1 MFPAAG
7 KHGKTQSCQS
17 KEPTA
22 NEWNDSIGA
31 PFIRRN
37 DARRHLVVA
46 TVARFSRLIDVYR
59 LFYVGGVSGYE
70 LFRWQLRLAFLFA
83 GNFWR
88 FTTQLVWTQARVVAR
103 LAHFFSRAI
112 SSLGSCRIS
121 PDLLLLSRR
130 VLQSVLGRSARL
142 HSRRAA
148 QKLLGRT
155 LVPAHH
161 AKRAPLL

>member
-7 KHGKTQSCQS
+7 KHGKTRSCQS

-22 NEWNDSIGA
+22 NESNDSIGA

-37 DARRHLVVA
+37 NARRHLVVA

-70 LFRWQLRLAFLFA
+70 LFRWQLHLAFLFA

-88 FTTQLVWTQARVVAR
+88 FATQLVWTETWLVAR
-103 LAHFFSRAI
+103 LASFFSCTAG
-112 SSLGSCRIS
+112 SLGSCRIS
-121 PDLLLLSRR
+121 CHLLLLSRR
-130 VLQSVLGRSARL
+130 ILQS
-142 HSRRAA
+142 
-148 QKLLGRT
+148 LLG
-155 LVPAHH
+155 
-161 AKRAPLL
+161 